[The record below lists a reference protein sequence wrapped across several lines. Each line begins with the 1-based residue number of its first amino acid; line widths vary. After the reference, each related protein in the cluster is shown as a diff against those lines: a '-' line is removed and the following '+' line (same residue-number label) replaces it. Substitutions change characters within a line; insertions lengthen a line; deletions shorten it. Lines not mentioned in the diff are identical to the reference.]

1 MPRQDISRILFIDA
15 YDSFSNNIV
24 SLLETR
30 LSAIEVTIIKIDQ
43 DIPDFPAYLRH
54 FDAVVAGPGPG
65 HPENAADVGLI
76 AQLWQLGDQHVLPV
90 LGICLGFQ
98 SLVIAFGGTVLP
110 LPEPR
115 HGIVRN
121 VTFTNTS
128 TFHGVKHVSP
138 VQYHSLHAL
147 LGRHDLCLEK
157 PLKSDHD
164 LEALAWDIEADNQ
177 GTDQIEAHKSNP
189 NVVLMA
195 VKHRRKPFFGLQFH
209 PESICSNQASQ
220 RLVDH
225 WWAEA
230 QQWNLQ
236 RKSQTRAQAH
246 NVDPRNSEMLLK
258 ATDPFIEVGAF
269 EGLSLHHISHPTA
282 GGDVADSP
290 KIATVIPSPVI
301 RRVLPLDELNV
312 PHIWDV
318 LQFDEGDAVVLD
330 AEPHQRADTGTH
342 SIIGILGP
350 TMTKLEYTVGSGTVR
365 LCQAAYQSSIDL
377 ASFDNSALGYIKA
390 FMSVRKATGGDLHIP
405 FWGGL
410 VGYINYE
417 ACLETIDISSS
428 GHPDKPDISF
438 VFIERSIVIDHQRQQ
453 VHVQSIKPRDD
464 EWVETISSQLAIK
477 PKVTS
482 RPHLF
487 QFDPSVIDSVVS
499 YPDPNSYA
507 EKIRMCQDY
516 IHSGDSYELC
526 LTNQATIN
534 SRHLRSPW
542 PMYLHLRSLN
552 AAPFSAYMRLGGM
565 TLLSSSPERFMRWTR
580 PTVAG
585 SSTTQTS
592 VVQFRPIKG
601 TVKRYP
607 DGPDGPAIT
616 LEEATAL
623 LSTPK
628 ERAENLMI
636 VDLIR
641 HDLHGVVGS
650 GNICVPKLMVVEEYA
665 TLFQLVTVVEGTLI
679 NQSTTLSNVPSL
691 TTSADSSPG
700 TSRPVTPSLN
710 DNNVSP
716 HKHAQQPTSLARPA
730 MNKTGIDVLAASL
743 PPGSMTGAPKR
754 RSCALL
760 RQIEEQ
766 KPRGIYSG
774 VVGYMDVGGGGD
786 FSVVIRSA
794 FRWDSDTSFDRDRQE
809 MRDTWTV
816 GAGGAITALST
827 EEGEWEE
834 MVAKLGSTLR
844 VFG

>member
-1 MPRQDISRILFIDA
+1 MPRPDISRILFIDA

-30 LSAIEVTIIKIDQ
+30 ISAIEVTIIKIDQ
-43 DIPDFPAYLRH
+43 DIADFPAYLRL

-65 HPENAADVGLI
+65 HPANATDIGLI
-76 AQLWQLGDQHVLPV
+76 AQLWQLADQHLLPV

-98 SLVIAFGGTVLP
+98 SLVIAFGGTVVP

-115 HGIVRN
+115 HGIVRK
-121 VTFTNTS
+121 VTFTTNPS
-128 TFHGVKHVSP
+128 IFEGAKHVSP

-147 LGRHDLCLEK
+147 LARQEPCLDK
-157 PLKSDHD
+157 PLELEQD

-177 GTDQIEAHKSNP
+177 GTDQIDAHKSNP
-189 NVVLMA
+189 KVVLMA
-195 VKHRRKPFFGLQFH
+195 VKHRTKPFFGLQFH
-209 PESICSNQASQ
+209 PESICSDQASQ
-220 RLVDH
+220 RLVDY

-230 QQWNLQ
+230 HRWNLR
-236 RKSQTRAQAH
+236 RKSQAQAQIP
-246 NVDPRNSEMLLK
+246 VLPLK
-258 ATDPFIEVGAF
+258 TADPFMDVGAF
-269 EGLSLHHISHPTA
+269 EGLSLHDISLPSA
-282 GGDVADSP
+282 GGDVAGP
-290 KIATVIPSPVI
+290 PTVATAMPSPVI

-312 PHIWDV
+312 PCIWDI
-318 LQFDEGDAVVLD
+318 LQFDEGDAVLLD
-330 AEPHQRADTGTH
+330 AEPHQRVDTGTH
-342 SIIGILGP
+342 SIIGIVGP
-350 TMTKLEYTVGSGTVR
+350 TTTRLEYAVGSGTVR
-365 LCQAAYQSSIDL
+365 LRQPAYRSSIDL
-377 ASFDNSALGYIKA
+377 ASFGNSALGYMKA
-390 FMSVRKATGGDLHIP
+390 FMSVRKATGGDPHIP

-417 ACLETIDISSS
+417 ACLEMIDIPSS
-428 GHPDKPDISF
+428 GYPDKPDISF
-438 VFIERSIVIDHQRQQ
+438 VFIERSIVIDHRRQQ
-453 VHVQSIKPRDD
+453 VHVQSIMPEDND
-464 EWVETISSQLAIK
+464 WVEAISKRLAT
-477 PKVTS
+477 KVTATS
-482 RPHLF
+482 RQHPAH
-487 QFDPSVIDSVVS
+487 FDPSVIKSVVT

-507 EKIRMCQDY
+507 KKIRMCQNY

-534 SRHLRSPW
+534 SSHLRSPW

-580 PTVAG
+580 PILSGA
-585 SSTTQTS
+585 STAETS
-592 VVQFRPIKG
+592 IVQFRPIKG

-607 DGPDGPAIT
+607 NGSNGPAIT

-679 NQSTTLSNVPSL
+679 NPSTTLSNVPSL
-691 TTSADSSPG
+691 TASADSSPG
-700 TSRPVTPSLN
+700 TSRPVTPSSNEKYTGPLEQTRQ
-710 DNNVSP
+710 S
-716 HKHAQQPTSLARPA
+716 TSLARPA

-760 RQIEEQ
+760 RQIEQE

-794 FRWDSDTSFDRDRQE
+794 FRWDSDTKHDTDRQE

-844 VFG
+844 MFG